1 MTREE
6 AIEYLEKLYMM
17 ADITDEYGDMDDTEP
32 YETAIDMAIEALQ
45 AQSEIIRCK
54 DCRHN
59 HNCEIQYHAQADDLF
74 YCGWGAEE
82 RKEAQAEIKEHIDPE
97 RLVQMIMYSS
107 QYNQPCPEWV
117 YDVIRNS

>member
-6 AIEYLEKLYMM
+6 ALEIMEARKYICGGCER
-17 ADITDEYGDMDDTEP
+17 DCSCKECC
-32 YETAIDMAIEALQ
+32 TAYDMAIEALQ
-45 AQSEIIRCK
+45 EQSEIIRCK

-82 RKEAQAEIKEHIDPE
+82 RKEAQAEIKEHTDPE
-97 RLVQMIMYSS
+97 RLIQMIRYSS
-107 QYNQPCPEWV
+107 QYNAPCPEWV